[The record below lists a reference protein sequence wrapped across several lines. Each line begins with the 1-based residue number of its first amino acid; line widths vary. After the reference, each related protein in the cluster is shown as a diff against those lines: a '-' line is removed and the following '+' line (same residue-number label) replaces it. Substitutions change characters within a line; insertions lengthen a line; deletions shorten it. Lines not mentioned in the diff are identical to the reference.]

1 MYALLKSVDSYWTYL
16 TFLILVIAIINS
28 VKGVFTKQK
37 SFENNDLR
45 IALFGLIFSHIQLF
59 ISLLLYFISPWFK
72 QWSNLGIDVFTDS
85 QSRLYLVEHPL
96 INILAILLIRM
107 GWSMHKR
114 QTEASKKFL
123 RIALFYGLGVIFLL
137 IITPW

>member
-1 MYALLKSVDSYWTYL
+1 MYALLKSVDTYWAYL
-16 TFLILVIAIINS
+16 AFLILVIAIINS

-37 SFENNDLR
+37 SFENHDLR

-59 ISLLLYFISPWFK
+59 ISLLLYFISPWFQ

-96 INILAILLIRM
+96 MNILAILLIRM

-123 RIALFYGLGVIFLL
+123 RIAIFYGLGVIFLL
-137 IITPW
+137 IITPR

>member
-16 TFLILVIAIINS
+16 TFLILVIAFINS
-28 VKGVFTKQK
+28 VTGVFTKQK

>member
-1 MYALLKSVDSYWTYL
+1 MYTLLKSVHSYWTYL
-16 TFLILVIAIINS
+16 VFLVLVIAIINS

-37 SFENNDLR
+37 SFENIDLR

-96 INILAILLIRM
+96 MNILAILLIRM

-114 QTEASKKFL
+114 QTEASKKLL
-123 RIALFYGLGVIFLL
+123 RIAIFYGLGVIFLL
-137 IITPW
+137 IMTPW

>member
-123 RIALFYGLGVIFLL
+123 RITLFYGLGVIFLL